1 MCLSKAYL
9 RPVGG
14 TEDSSGA
21 DGINGTVLLM
31 DNVTTVEIDG
41 DQVRLKNLFGATES
55 LHGRI
60 ASIDFSE
67 GKMILRALDRVE
79 AVEVQ
84 HG

>member
-9 RPVGG
+9 QPHGG
-14 TEDSSGA
+14 SDSSGGEA
-21 DGINGTVLLM
+21 GTNGNVLLM
-31 DNVTTVEIDG
+31 DNVTNVEIDG
-41 DQVRLKNLFGATES
+41 DQVKLRNLFGATES

-67 GKMILRALDRVE
+67 GKMIMYSLDP
-79 AVEVQ
+79 VEVQ